1 MDKIWGIF
9 DTPPFIIFS
18 IYKEIRKQK
27 FFHKNFRSDPMFFTL
42 FVVVFI
48 FGLFQSVRFI
58 TNVTD
63 AYVYY
68 TYFDCINNNDENDA
82 SNGRSSNLGIPPWSY
97 ILHVVTRVLLVL
109 NRYL

>member
-1 MDKIWGIF
+1 
-9 DTPPFIIFS
+9 
-18 IYKEIRKQK
+18 
-27 FFHKNFRSDPMFFTL
+27 MFFTL

-48 FGLFQSVRFI
+48 FGLCQSVRFI

-97 ILHVVTRVLLVL
+97 ILHVVARVLLVL
-109 NRYL
+109 NRYLYIPYPR